1 MKNIFRFTRTKEVP
15 AADNRPVVGI
25 TESEWIKV
33 HNTIVREREAAKQRQ
48 RSADA
53 KPSDFMRGL
62 DFALSILDRF
72 RPHTIKE
79 A

>member
-1 MKNIFRFTRTKEVP
+1 MKKFRNLFKPHAEGGIIK
-15 AADNRPVVGI
+15 PVVGI

-33 HNTIVREREAAKQRQ
+33 YNAIVCEREAAKQRQ

-62 DFALSILDRF
+62 DYAMSILDSY
-72 RPHTIKE
+72 RPHTITE
-79 A
+79 VQ